1 MRKERNS
8 KDLLLDAILLRAL
21 EEENK
26 GLERE
31 IRAANEALTKE
42 EDERLKALLKAT
54 WKKEQARQRRNRYL
68 LRTAACFAV
77 MLVVSFSVIM
87 NVQAWRSNVVNYA
100 LTFFDDHGTLS
111 RQTTSQST
119 EKIRYIPTYIPA
131 RYSNMSI
138 ILDNENSLVI
148 SYYEDNDISSA
159 ITFQLLYGGESLFFD
174 NEDAEVKTIQQNGQE
189 ITLLIKEEERQLFG
203 TIPQT
208 SYRFLIAGNLTE
220 KEILDIA
227 SSIQSEKEE

>member
-1 MRKERNS
+1 MRKERKS

-77 MLVVSFSVIM
+77 LLVVSFSAIM
-87 NVQAWRSNVVNYA
+87 NVQAWRANVINFV
-100 LTFFDDHGTLS
+100 LTLWDDHGVLAPQDPLPVLS
-111 RQTTSQST
+111 HV
-119 EKIRYIPTYIPA
+119 RYYPTYIPE
-131 RYSNMSI
+131 RYTTI
-138 ILDNENSLVI
+138 DVVLDNENTLLI
-148 SYYEDNDISSA
+148 NYYGDDFSPSM
-159 ITFQLLYGGESLFFD
+159 TFQLLYGGTNMLIDTE
-174 NEDAEVKTIQQNGQE
+174 NAEIKRINYEDQELTILSKDQ
-189 ITLLIKEEERQLFG
+189 ERQLLG
-203 TIPQT
+203 IVPETEYHYMIV
-208 SYRFLIAGNLTE
+208 GELTE
-220 KEILDIA
+220 EEILKI
-227 SSIQSEKEE
+227 SSSVQAEKEE

>member
-77 MLVVSFSVIM
+77 MLVVSFSVVM
-87 NVQAWRSNVVNYA
+87 NVQAWRSNVINFV
-100 LTFFDDHGTLS
+100 LTLWDDHGVLTPQGS
-111 RQTTSQST
+111 ST
-119 EKIRYIPTYIPA
+119 IAKYTRYTPQYIPE
-131 RYSNMSI
+131 RFFNQDI
-138 ILDNENSLVI
+138 IVDNDNTLII
-148 SYYEDNDISSA
+148 SYYGDSYSPA
-159 ITFQLLYGGESLFFD
+159 VTYQLLYGGTNMLID
-174 NEDAEVKTIQQNGQE
+174 TEDAESKTIYQNGQE
-189 ITLLIKEEERQLFG
+189 MTMFVKDGEIQLLGVISGTEYHYLIVGELTEEE
-203 TIPQT
+203 
-208 SYRFLIAGNLTE
+208 
-220 KEILDIA
+220 ILAMAD
-227 SSIQSEKEE
+227 SVQPEEEG

>member
-77 MLVVSFSVIM
+77 MLVVSFSVVM
-87 NVQAWRSNVVNYA
+87 NVQAWRANVINYV
-100 LTFFDDHGTLS
+100 LTVFEDHGVLS
-111 RQTTSQST
+111 PKENVSIHAK
-119 EKIRYIPTYIPA
+119 ERYLPTYIPEE
-131 RYSNMSI
+131 YPNKEI
-138 ILDNENSLVI
+138 VFDEENNGKILI
-148 SYYEDNDISSA
+148 
-159 ITFQLLYGGESLFFD
+159 
-174 NEDAEVKTIQQNGQE
+174 AEVQTEGIGTKGRSWHTG
-189 ITLLIKEEERQLFG
+189 ERKKYCNDNYF
-203 TIPQT
+203 TT
-208 SYRFLIAGNLTE
+208 
-220 KEILDIA
+220 KM
-227 SSIQSEKEE
+227 

>member
-1 MRKERNS
+1 MREKRNS

-87 NVQAWRSNVVNYA
+87 NVQAWRANVINYV
-100 LTFFDDHGTLS
+100 LTVLDDHGIVSPQGFSLGDYH
-111 RQTTSQST
+111 
-119 EKIRYIPTYIPA
+119 IRYAPTWIPEKYYNVEIV
-131 RYSNMSI
+131 
-138 ILDNENSLVI
+138 LDNENALI
-148 SYYEDNDISSA
+148 INYYEDDYDSA
-159 ITFQLLYGGESLFFD
+159 ITYQLFYDDASLFLD
-174 NEDAEVKTIQQNGQE
+174 TENARRKTFNRNNQE
-189 ITLLIKEEERQLFG
+189 ITVLCKDNECQLISTIPETTYRYIITGQLSEEEILLISDSIQPNKEE
-203 TIPQT
+203 
-208 SYRFLIAGNLTE
+208 
-220 KEILDIA
+220 
-227 SSIQSEKEE
+227 